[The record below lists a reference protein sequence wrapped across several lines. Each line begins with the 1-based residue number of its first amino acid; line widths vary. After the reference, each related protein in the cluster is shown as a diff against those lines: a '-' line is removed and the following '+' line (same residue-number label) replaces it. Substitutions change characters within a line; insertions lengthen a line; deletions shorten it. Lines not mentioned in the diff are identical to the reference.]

1 MEKRNK
7 KSKYKQKDAVQN
19 KRDIK
24 SDSSTESRLFWI
36 LCLYHLRFSAHF
48 LNIKASHVNKR
59 KKKSQS
65 INPHHPV

>member
-1 MEKRNK
+1 MEKQNKK
-7 KSKYKQKDAVQN
+7 KSKYNQKDTVQN

-59 KKKSQS
+59 K
-65 INPHHPV
+65 